1 MPDTDVIVRVVE
13 EVARVV
19 VASPAVPAVVGVA
32 GDEYTVRLEGGPVRV
47 VSAVGGDKFY
57 AHDQATPAAVWDV
70 THNLG
75 KYPAVAA
82 VDSAGRW
89 WVGAVEYV
97 DENRLRVYFSAG
109 FSGKAYLN

>member
-19 VASPAVPAVVGVA
+19 VASPAAVSVVETA
-32 GDEYTVRLEGGPVRV
+32 EDAHTVRLEGGPVRV

-57 AHDQATPAAVWDV
+57 THDQPTPAAVWDV

-75 KYPAVAA
+75 KYPSVSA